1 MSASKMKVI
10 LHPVRMKIIQA
21 LINGKEMTVQELSKW
36 AEDVPQATLY
46 RHLNK
51 LLDAGFIRVVQENPV
66 RGAVEKVYALKE
78 PNIQS
83 QEDFLKLTKEEHLEL
98 FLTFTTQLMSLYES
112 YLSQEKIDLVKD
124 GVSYTIANLNL
135 TDQEFIELMQGIGT
149 LIQSAI
155 ANEPTPER
163 KPRNIATIII
173 TNRINIRVST
183 EIGKWRIDV
192 KSRIR
197 NNIFLC
203 TSTMLF

>member
-1 MSASKMKVI
+1 MTASKIKVI

-36 AEDVPQATLY
+36 AKDVPQATLY

-51 LLDAGFIRVVQENPV
+51 LLDAGFIRVVQENPI

-78 PNIQS
+78 TDVHS

-112 YLSQEKIDLVKD
+112 YLSQEKVDLVKD
-124 GVSYTIANLNL
+124 GVSYTMANLNL
-135 TDQEFIELMQGIGT
+135 TDQEYMELLQGIGT
-149 LIQSAI
+149 LIQSALT
-155 ANEPTPER
+155 NEPTPDR

-173 TNRINIRVST
+173 PD
-183 EIGKWRIDV
+183 KQ
-192 KSRIR
+192 K
-197 NNIFLC
+197 
-203 TSTMLF
+203 

>member
-66 RGAVEKVYALKE
+66 RGTVEKVYALKE
-78 PNIQS
+78 PDVQS

-112 YLSQEKIDLVKD
+112 YLSQEGVDLVKD

-135 TDQEFIELMQGIGT
+135 RDEEFMELMQGIGT
-149 LIQSAI
+149 LIQLAL
-155 ANEPTPER
+155 ANEPKPDR
-163 KPRNIATIII
+163 KPRNIATIVIPDA
-173 TNRINIRVST
+173 
-183 EIGKWRIDV
+183 KQ
-192 KSRIR
+192 
-197 NNIFLC
+197 
-203 TSTMLF
+203 

>member
-1 MSASKMKVI
+1 MTASKMKVI

-51 LLDAGFIRVVQENPV
+51 LLDAGFIKVVQENPV
-66 RGAVEKVYALKE
+66 RGTVEKVYALKE
-78 PNIQS
+78 LDIKS

-112 YLSQEKIDLVKD
+112 YLSQKKIDLVKD

-135 TDQEFIELMQGIGT
+135 TDQEFMELMQGIGT
-149 LIQSAI
+149 LIQSAL

-173 TNRINIRVST
+173 PDAQQ
-183 EIGKWRIDV
+183 K
-192 KSRIR
+192 
-197 NNIFLC
+197 
-203 TSTMLF
+203 

>member
-155 ANEPTPER
+155 GNEPTPER

-173 TNRINIRVST
+173 PDA
-183 EIGKWRIDV
+183 KQ
-192 KSRIR
+192 K
-197 NNIFLC
+197 
-203 TSTMLF
+203 

>member
-149 LIQSAI
+149 LIQSALGMNLHLSVNQEI
-155 ANEPTPER
+155 SRRLLFLMLKRYRQEGTEFVSKRVICGTER
-163 KPRNIATIII
+163 
-173 TNRINIRVST
+173 
-183 EIGKWRIDV
+183 
-192 KSRIR
+192 
-197 NNIFLC
+197 F
-203 TSTMLF
+203 

>member
-149 LIQSAI
+149 LIQSALG
-155 ANEPTPER
+155 NEPTPER
-163 KPRNIATIII
+163 KSRNIATIII
-173 TNRINIRVST
+173 PDA
-183 EIGKWRIDV
+183 K
-192 KSRIR
+192 KK
-197 NNIFLC
+197 
-203 TSTMLF
+203 